1 MAAATAHVG
10 PVGADQRKLKG
21 EGEGEGEGRDLNT
34 HKAFENSWNLLISQ
48 KRPV

>member
-1 MAAATAHVG
+1 MAAAIAHVG

-21 EGEGEGEGRDLNT
+21 EGEGRDLNM
-34 HKAFENSWNLLISQ
+34 HKAFENSWNLLLSQ